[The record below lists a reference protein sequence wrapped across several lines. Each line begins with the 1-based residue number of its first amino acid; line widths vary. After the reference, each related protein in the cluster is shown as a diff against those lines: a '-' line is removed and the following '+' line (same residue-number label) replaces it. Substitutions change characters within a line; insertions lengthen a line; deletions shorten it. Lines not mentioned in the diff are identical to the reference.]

1 MNNVPSWNQISLRL
15 ALDEVRDALRARIGI
30 QGDDA
35 GARTAGPA
43 RTDRADAEA
52 SFGDPEVVPALER
65 LCACFQLT
73 PFEHGLLLLCAGH
86 AMDAEFATLC
96 GQISGD
102 PDRHTPTFDLALTL
116 FNGGHWMP
124 FHAHST
130 LRYWELIE
138 LDDPK
143 LPNLSPLRI
152 NAPVLAYLTD
162 YPCHDPN
169 LDALL
174 IPAPDS
180 GALVPSHDACAQ
192 EIRALLFNDR
202 EETAPPIVQLTGPED
217 DAKLAVCGHA
227 VRPLGLSMSCI
238 DTRVLP
244 REIQSLQT
252 LYRRLERQAI
262 LVPCGYVIQADVHES
277 ERVAAERAL
286 HYLLQRLSCPC
297 LVTGDLPLHVP
308 GRQVVKVEVKR
319 PTYEEQRTMWSAAL
333 ARDRLQPISDL
344 DLHHVLDQFDLNE
357 TQIRTVCRNWRATA
371 QAHDGIAEPGVT
383 PFEGLWRQCRT
394 QSRTPVSGLA
404 RVLEPS
410 PIEWDVL
417 ILPDREKRTLR
428 AIVEQVRH
436 RGRVYRDWGFARQGS
451 IGLGISA
458 LFAGASGTGKTL
470 AARIIGRALQLDV
483 YHVDLSAIVSKY
495 IGETEKNLEAI
506 FRTAEAS
513 GAILLFDEADALFGK
528 RTKVQEGKDRW
539 ANMEVSYLLQRM
551 EAYTGLSILTTNLQ
565 SGMDEAFTRRLRFI
579 VQFPFPQAQQRASI
593 WEGVF
598 PEQTPTGVL
607 DYAKLARPEISGG
620 VIRCIALNA
629 AFHAARDGGV
639 VEMRHLARATREEFA
654 KTDKTLLPHLVDDWV
669 EARNEVMQAEE
680 LMS

>member
-1 MNNVPSWNQISLRL
+1 MNNAPSWNQIYCRL
-15 ALDEVRDALRARIGI
+15 ALDEVRDALRARVDL

-43 RTDRADAEA
+43 RTDRADVEA

-73 PFEHGLLLLCAGH
+73 PFERRLLLLCAGH

-143 LPNLSPLRI
+143 PPNLSPLRI
-152 NAPVLAYLTD
+152 NAPVLQYLTD

-174 IPAPDS
+174 ILAPDS

-192 EIRALLFNDR
+192 EIRALLLEDQDG
-202 EETAPPIVQLTGPED
+202 TPPPIVQLTGPED
-217 DAKLAVCGHA
+217 DTKLAVCQHA
-227 VRPLGLSMSCI
+227 VRPLGLSVSCI

-244 REIQSLQT
+244 QEIQSLQT

-262 LVPCGYVIQADVHES
+262 LAPCAYVFQADVHES

-286 HYLLQRLSCPC
+286 RYLLQRLSCPC
-297 LVTGDLPLHVP
+297 IVTGDLALHVP
-308 GRQVVKVEVKR
+308 DRQVVKVEVKR
-319 PTYEEQRTMWSAAL
+319 PTDEEQRTVWTDAL
-333 ARDRLQPISDL
+333 ARHAPKPIADR
-344 DLHHVLDQFDLNE
+344 DLHRLLDQFDMNE
-357 TQIRTVCRNWRATA
+357 TQIRTVCRNWRATS
-371 QAHDGIAEPGVT
+371 QAHGGSAETSAT
-383 PFEGLWRQCRT
+383 PFERLWRQCRT

-404 RVLEPS
+404 RVLEPT

-417 ILPDREKRTLR
+417 ILPDREKRILHT
-428 AIVEQVRH
+428 IVEQVRH
-436 RGRVYRDWGFARQGS
+436 RRQVYREWGFAEQGAA
-451 IGLGISA
+451 GLGISA
-458 LFAGASGTGKTL
+458 LFAGTSGTGKTL
-470 AARIIGRALQLDV
+470 AARIIGSALQLDV

-506 FRTAEAS
+506 FRTAETS

-528 RTKVQEGKDRW
+528 RTKVQESKDRW
-539 ANMEVSYLLQRM
+539 ANMEISYLLQRM

-565 SGMDEAFTRRLRFI
+565 SSMDEAFTRRLRFI
-579 VQFPFPQAQQRASI
+579 VQFPFPQHQQRASI
-593 WEGVF
+593 WQGVF
-598 PEQTPTGVL
+598 PKQTPTGTL

-620 VIRCIALNA
+620 VIRSIALNA

-639 VEMRHLARATREEFA
+639 VEMQHLAQATREEFA
-654 KTDKTLLPHLVDDWV
+654 KTEKTLLPQLVADWV
-669 EARNEVMQAEE
+669 ETSTEVTQAEE
-680 LMS
+680 LM